1 MIRFENVTKRFGRKT
16 VLDRVNLEIQAG
28 ETFGLGFRA
37 RARA

>member
-28 ETFGLGFRA
+28 ETFVIVGLSGGPC
-37 RARA
+37 